1 MEHTGTTSW
10 KFDNTTAEKDHN
22 RYDKGVVSKNS
33 EEQASKLTTDG
44 NNIGNLTS
52 WRLEK
57 KSRGRKSLRSSTFTR
72 EDKTTK
78 RITEQPDSNVTSLE
92 ENARSSSAQ
101 RPRRLSQ
108 GSKERLSLDTA
119 VLKLSKPA
127 VTWQSLVAA
136 GRCKLDEVR
145 VPGYDQFLMKTKN
158 YELAKD
164 VNQETVSDISDL
176 SNTVV

>member
-44 NNIGNLTS
+44 NNIGNLTP

-127 VTWQSLVAA
+127 VTWQ
-136 GRCKLDEVR
+136 CKLDEVR